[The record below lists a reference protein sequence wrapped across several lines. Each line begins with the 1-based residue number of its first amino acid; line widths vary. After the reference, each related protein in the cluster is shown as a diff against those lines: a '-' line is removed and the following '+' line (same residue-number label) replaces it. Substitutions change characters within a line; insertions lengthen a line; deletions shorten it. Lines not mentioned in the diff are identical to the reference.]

1 MTYVT
6 KYILFYSLFCA
17 ILIIVN
23 EGLTRA
29 DPPHRGQGRIAMS
42 KYFSDY
48 GRLAPL
54 SREAYFAGDWEY
66 VCSSV
71 ASDDDVEYDIV
82 RSYDN
87 SDWRYTSI

>member
-6 KYILFYSLFCA
+6 KHILFYFLFCA

-29 DPPHRGQGRIAMS
+29 DPPHRGQRRVAMS

-48 GRLAPL
+48 GRLAHL

-71 ASDDDVEYDIV
+71 AFDDDVEYDIV

>member
-1 MTYVT
+1 
-6 KYILFYSLFCA
+6 
-17 ILIIVN
+17 
-23 EGLTRA
+23 
-29 DPPHRGQGRIAMS
+29 MS
-42 KYFSDY
+42 KYFSGY

-71 ASDDDVEYDIV
+71 AFDDDVEYDIV